1 MDSSP
6 QTGNLLGA
14 VLAVAINTLLI
25 ILFVARLGDRPKV
38 EYVLGLVL
46 IAAIIP
52 LVYLFI
58 KALGSGRSPL
68 YFVQL
73 GLMMAYLV
81 VELMLDYLLK
91 VEFRETRWM
100 VIAYVTLFFAATGG
114 MIGVAGL
121 AGKGWSIAAI
131 VSFLIMAAL
140 AFVQRSITG
149 K

>member
-1 MDSSP
+1 MDESA
-6 QTGNLLGA
+6 QAGNILGA

-25 ILFVARLGDRPKV
+25 LLFVARLGGRPRI

-52 LVYLFI
+52 LAYLFVRAI
-58 KALGSGRSPL
+58 GAGRSPL

-73 GLMMAYLV
+73 GLMMGYLV
-81 VELMLDYLLK
+81 VELILDYLLK
-91 VEFRETRWM
+91 VEFREIRWM

-131 VSFLIMAAL
+131 VSFLIMATL

>member
-1 MDSSP
+1 MDESAQS
-6 QTGNLLGA
+6 GNLLGA
-14 VLAVAINTLLI
+14 VLAVAINTVLVL
-25 ILFVARLGDRPKV
+25 LFVARLGGRPRI
-38 EYVLGLVL
+38 EYVLGLVV

-52 LVYLFI
+52 FAYLF
-58 KALGSGRSPL
+58 ARGLGAGRSPL

-81 VELMLDYLLK
+81 VELILDYLLK

-121 AGKGWSIAAI
+121 AGRGWSVAAI
-131 VSFLIMAAL
+131 VTFLIMGTL
-140 AFVQRSITG
+140 AFVQRFVTG